1 MLVANTVAPKQTV
14 MEERPEPTVERDK
27 IQVRVHFVAVCGTD
41 VHVWDDSYV
50 TTLPVVQGHEFSGVV
65 EAIGEDVVT
74 DLEVGQPV
82 CVNPTSTCGECYP
95 CRIGRYNCCTSLK
108 CIGCWPGKEGVGVST
123 DAPGGM
129 RELVNMPAKQV
140 FALPE
145 GLPLDIAAL
154 GEPMGVATQA
164 VNRGTPAAG
173 ETALVIGAGPIGA
186 LATIALKDRGL
197 RVVLADIDENRAKA
211 SLDFGADDYIVSG
224 ADFPGDADMA
234 KLNRIAGPDGIV
246 LVIEATGVPSCGAAA
261 VKIVSPAGRVVEV
274 GISQG
279 AMPVP
284 IPLLA
289 LKEVTILG
297 SRNHHGIPE
306 ALETLD
312 RHQAEARKLITH
324 FFDIQQA
331 NEAYSMIEARQE
343 PVGKVVFRMPAA
355 QGR

>member
-1 MLVANTVAPKQTV
+1 MLVANTIAPKVTA
-14 MEERPEPTVERDK
+14 MEVHPEPAVEPDK
-27 IQVRVHFVAVCGTD
+27 IQVRVHYVAVCGTD
-41 VHVWDDSYV
+41 LHVWDDSYV
-50 TTLPVVQGHEFSGVV
+50 TTLPVIQGHEFSGVV
-65 EAIGEDVVT
+65 EAVGADVVT
-74 DLEVGQPV
+74 DLKVGQSV

-95 CRIGRYNCCTSLK
+95 CRIGRYNCCTGLK
-108 CIGCWPGKEGVGVST
+108 CIGCWPGKEGVGVSA

-129 RELVNMPAKQV
+129 QELINMPASQV

-145 GLPLDIAAL
+145 GLPLEIAAL

-164 VNRGTPAAG
+164 VNRGTPTAG

-197 RVVLADIDENRAKA
+197 RVVVADVDGNRAKA
-211 SLDFGADDYIVSG
+211 GLDFGADDYIVSG
-224 ADFPGDADMA
+224 PDFPTETDTA
-234 KLNRIAGPDGIV
+234 KLNALAGPDGVV
-246 LVIEATGVPSCGAAA
+246 LVIEATGVPACGAAA

-306 ALETLD
+306 ALLTLV

-324 FFDIQQA
+324 TFDIQQA
-331 NEAYSMIEARQE
+331 NEVYAMIAAHQE

-355 QGR
+355 QH